1 MNLENPFDLRTTTKK
16 GAKGFDDHIVN
27 NNLFLF
33 FVAIYEKTIKTH
45 NFSTSKQKPK
55 KSCTHN

>member
-33 FVAIYEKTIKTH
+33 FVAIYEKTIKTQLF
-45 NFSTSKQKPK
+45 NI
-55 KSCTHN
+55 